1 MPHLCDTI
9 IWVFITKA
17 RKWVLFNQNIRNK
30 LGAGGTA
37 KFKCNCSHCFTPRWM
52 VGLSH
57 YSPSTDMLP
66 RVIWELVKINPNQDG
81 RCHCH
86 IGSVAPGADGAWEQ
100 GPPDAKAEKKEDLEK
115 RKQRKSDEHPTS
127 PPTSRPSAVPLREL
141 MVLSPQQV
149 RKQTGGSLLLQEGGE
164 VTNVT
169 IHREENTDSICVT
182 QKKMEKSTHCRNL
195 REVYF
200 QDIFRLRVPPNC
212 LYLFYFYNLFL
223 CW

>member
-17 RKWVLFNQNIRNK
+17 CKWVLFDQNIRNK

-37 KFKCNCSHCFTPRWM
+37 KFKCNCSHCFTSRWM
-52 VGLSH
+52 VGLSR
-57 YSPSTDMLP
+57 YSPSTDVLP
-66 RVIWELVKINPNQDG
+66 RVIWELAKINPNQDG
-81 RCHCH
+81 CCHCH
-86 IGSVAPGADGAWEQ
+86 VGSVAPGGACEQ
-100 GPPDAKAEKKEDLEK
+100 GPPDAKAERKEDLEK

-127 PPTSRPSAVPLREL
+127 PPTSLPSAFERAHGVESPTGQKADRRQSIIAGGWGGYECNYPQRE
-141 MVLSPQQV
+141 
-149 RKQTGGSLLLQEGGE
+149 K
-164 VTNVT
+164 
-169 IHREENTDSICVT
+169 NTDSICVT

-223 CW
+223 C